1 MKTLSPLKT
10 QDSVIIL
17 FMKKAPQLSPE
28 FQMLVV
34 ISKHY
39 GFGVLESPIFF
50 TEINPCCCCNADA
63 KGCSWACVIPHNPQP
78 TTSQKLIAEEP
89 SGEGFG
95 VFLPWHPS
103 WQLRFLP
110 RGKGCPLSHGGKV
123 MRKKILLEIISFIQ
137 KRLFWTTSKRYEKK
151 TIFTT
156 FFSPKIFKTS
166 YKSSTSLR
174 FPQRAHYQLQV
185 VSPSEP
191 TRHPPAPS
199 LPSPIYCYL
208 LYMRRCNLRFA
219 VRGKAFS

>member
-1 MKTLSPLKT
+1 M
-10 QDSVIIL
+10 
-17 FMKKAPQLSPE
+17 APQLTAQVPPQGQRLPFEPWGQSDE
-28 FQMLVV
+28 EKN
-34 ISKHY
+34 ITRNNSSK
-39 GFGVLESPIFF
+39 
-50 TEINPCCCCNADA
+50 
-63 KGCSWACVIPHNPQP
+63 KGY
-78 TTSQKLIAEEP
+78 
-89 SGEGFG
+89 SG
-95 VFLPWHPS
+95 
-103 WQLRFLP
+103 QLARDM
-110 RGKGCPLSHGGKV
+110 K
-123 MRKKILLEIISFIQ
+123 
-137 KRLFWTTSKRYEKK
+137 KK

-166 YKSSTSLR
+166 YKSSTSLK